1 MTFRNEID
9 EHYLNV
15 IRIIKEDFG
24 FLIIMRLVEGAS
36 KDMKERKERKS
47 RFRFVSFIL
56 NLLILNY
63 FFICMFNINV
73 QTSHVF
79 HMKFCDTSR
88 RCLSY
93 FLDYEET
100 HTRAQNLSKVNVPT
114 FLWTVPN
121 PACINS
127 QVDLAWMLITFPGA
141 D

>member
-114 FLWTVPN
+114 FL
-121 PACINS
+121 
-127 QVDLAWMLITFPGA
+127 
-141 D
+141 